1 MIEKDLKKLNREEIL
16 EIMIQV
22 SKENSRLHEEVEE
35 LEGKLSERQLKMT
48 DCGSLAEACL
58 KINDVLAKA
67 DAAAKLFLENLKFH
81 RIKDDLDEVTSGILL
96 EAEEKSAG
104 IIAEAKRKSEALLE
118 EARIEAELEQSRRSF
133 FRRKGKTSAVSG
145 TNLRTAGRDEILEL
159 LYQTVKEKDEL
170 AEKNALLEEKL
181 SAREV
186 AIRESGSLSEA
197 CLKLQGVME
206 AADEAAKQY
215 LENLSES
222 KNE

>member
-16 EIMIQV
+16 EIMVQV

-35 LEGKLSERQLKMT
+35 LQGRLAERQLKVT

-58 KINDVLAKA
+58 SVNDVLAKA
-67 DAAAKLFLENLKFH
+67 DAAAKLFLENLKLH
-81 RIKDDLDEVTSGILL
+81 CIREDLDEVSSGILS

-104 IIAEAKRKSEALLE
+104 IIAEAERKSAALLE
-118 EARIEAELEQSRRSF
+118 EARVRAELERSQGSI
-133 FRRKGKTSAVSG
+133 FRRKGKTSAVFG

-170 AEKNALLEEKL
+170 AERNALLEEKL
-181 SAREV
+181 TAREV
-186 AIRESGSLSEA
+186 AVRESGSLSEA

-215 LENLSES
+215 LENLNTSE
-222 KNE
+222 KE